1 MSGIMKGRNRK
12 NASVRINRDHA
23 LELLDL
29 VDESIR
35 WSSVSMPDKERY
47 YAAGN
52 AMWSLAHMIAGNQGI
67 SDRLSRRAKDAHAQY
82 LAKIKNREAVKK

>member
-1 MSGIMKGRNRK
+1 MCGLRKNRNRK
-12 NASVRINRDHA
+12 NSSVRINRDNA

-29 VDESIR
+29 VHESIR

-52 AMWSLAHMIAGNQGI
+52 AMWALAHMIAGNQGI
-67 SDRLSRRAKDAHAQY
+67 SDQLSRKAKDAYAQY
-82 LAKIKNREAVKK
+82 VAKIQNREAAKK

>member
-1 MSGIMKGRNRK
+1 M
-12 NASVRINRDHA
+12 RINRAQA

-67 SDRLSRRAKDAHAQY
+67 SDRLSRRAKDAYAQY
-82 LAKIKNREAVKK
+82 LAKIQSREVPRK